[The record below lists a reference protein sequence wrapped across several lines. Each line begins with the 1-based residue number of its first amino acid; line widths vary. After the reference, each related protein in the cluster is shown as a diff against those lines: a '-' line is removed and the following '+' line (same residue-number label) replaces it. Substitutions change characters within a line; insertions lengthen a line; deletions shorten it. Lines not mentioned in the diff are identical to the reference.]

1 MGKALVI
8 VESPAKARTIS
19 GLLGPDFIVESSI
32 GHIRDLPRGAD
43 EVPAAYKGENWA
55 RLGVDVDNG
64 FKPLY
69 VVSASKKSVVANL
82 KRLLKDADELYLATD
97 EDREGESIAWHLFEV
112 LSPTVPVKRMVFHEI
127 TPEAITRAVEEWREL
142 DRRLVDAQ
150 EARRILDRLYGYE
163 VSPVLWRKVMPRL
176 SAGRVQSVATRM
188 VVERE
193 RARMRFHSATW
204 WGIEGTFSHTQAD
217 EAPPPF
223 GATLVSLGGTAVAT
237 GKDFNEDG
245 EQTSKGQVRVLAE
258 DEATSVASSLAGQ
271 SFTVSAVTERPFRRS
286 PAAPFMTSTLQQE
299 AGRKLRFSA
308 QRAMQVAQRL
318 YEQGYITYMRTDSTT
333 LSEQAL
339 TAARSQARE
348 MYGDAY
354 VPDTPRRYERKV
366 KNAQEAHE
374 AIRPAGETFRTPEQ
388 AARSLTGDELHL
400 YDLIWKRTVASQ
412 MNDATGTSAQIRLVS
427 EVPAGGP
434 GNIAAGEVAE
444 FSASGRVIAFPGF
457 LRAYVEG
464 QDDPDAELADRE
476 VVLPALVVGD
486 VVEGTAFEPGSH
498 TTQPPARYT
507 EASLVKAME
516 ELGVGR
522 PSTYASV
529 IATILDRGYV
539 WKKGTALVPSFTAFA
554 VVGLLERYFGELVD
568 YGFTASMEDDLDSI
582 ASGREESLPWLS
594 RFYFG
599 TASPG
604 VTLPGGND
612 GATLGLKASVAAHLG
627 DIDAR
632 EINSILIGAGADGV
646 PIVARVGRYGPYLQ
660 RGDDRASL
668 PDDMAPDELTVAR
681 SEELAGRA
689 HQRPCPRRRPR
700 DGSRRLRQ
708 GRPLRAL
715 RPARRSGRGFWVSLG
730 QATHLVPLLH
740 HGPGHAH
747 LRAGSRAAQDPAHR
761 RDRPRD
767 RRGGGRP
774 QRQVRPLP
782 EEGDRHPQPHQRGP
796 DLQRDVARG
805 PGALR
810 PAQATP
816 RPHGGGSATRT
827 GGRPGV
833 GTACRGQRRTLRA
846 VCDRRDDERLSA
858 QGRRRR
864 VDHHRTGV
872 RAPGRTAGRRAP
884 PHARRRAGR
893 RRPPRRPE
901 APRRRRPRRRRPGPR
916 RPVAPRRPP
925 RRQPG
930 RRRRL
935 WHRGP
940 QRTRY
945 FSNRSDVA
953 PRGRLLALEGIDGC
967 GKSTQA
973 RALAGALGARLTHEP
988 GATVLGAELR
998 RLLLAPD
1005 SPSVSLRAEALL
1017 MAADRAEH
1025 LALVVEPALA
1035 AGEWV
1040 VSDRFSGSTL
1050 AYQGYGRGLETAE
1063 LGQLIAYATSGLS
1076 ADLSILVDV
1085 PVAVAAARL
1094 GAAAPDRL
1102 ERLGP
1107 AFAQRVRDGFLSL
1120 AADDPAHWAVVDGT
1134 TDPAA
1139 LATRIL
1145 AIVYER
1151 LGRPSPL
1158 EGTP

>member
-8 VESPAKARTIS
+8 VESPAKARTIG

-43 EVPAAYKGENWA
+43 EVPAAYKGEGWA

-127 TPEAITRAVEEWREL
+127 TPEAIARAVEEWRDL

-204 WGIEGTFSHTQAD
+204 WGIEGTFTQA
-217 EAPPPF
+217 EAPSTF

-245 EQTSKGQVRVLAE
+245 VQTSRGTVRVLVE
-258 DEATSVASSLAGQ
+258 EEATSVASALAGQ

-318 YEQGYITYMRTDSTT
+318 YEQGFITYMRTDSTT
-333 LSEQAL
+333 LSDQAL
-339 TAARSQARE
+339 TAARTQARE

-374 AIRPAGETFRTPEQ
+374 AIRPAGESFRTPEQ
-388 AARSLTGDELHL
+388 AGRALNGDELRL
-400 YDLIWKRTVASQ
+400 YELIWKRTVASQ
-412 MNDATGTSAQIRLVS
+412 MNDATGTSAQIRLVAD
-427 EVPAGGP
+427 VPA
-434 GNIAAGEVAE
+434 AGSDGTPNGVAVGETAE

-464 QDDPDAELADRE
+464 EDDPDAELADRE

-486 VVEGTAFEPGSH
+486 VVDGTDFEAGSH

-554 VVGLLERYFGELVD
+554 VVGLLERYFAELVD
-568 YGFTASMEDDLDSI
+568 YGFTASMEDDLDEI

-599 TASPG
+599 SSTPG
-604 VTLPGGND
+604 VTQLANGKGDGEEGG
-612 GATLGLKASVAAHLG
+612 GGRSLGLKANVATHLG

-632 EINSILIGAGADGV
+632 EINSIPIGAGADGV

-681 SEELAGRA
+681 SEELLAAPTNDRVMGTDPESGLEVSVKAGRFGPYVQLGDA
-689 HQRPCPRRRPR
+689 GEGTGKPRT
-700 DGSRRLRQ
+700 S
-708 GRPLRAL
+708 
-715 RPARRSGRGFWVSLG
+715 SLFS
-730 QATHLVPLLH
+730 TM
-740 HGPGHAH
+740 
-747 LRAGSRAAQDPAHR
+747 DPATLSFDQALELLR
-761 RDRPRD
+761 IPRTVGKD
-767 RRGGGRP
+767 PESGEDVVAHNGKFGPYLKRGTDTRSLASED
-774 QRQVRPLP
+774 QILTVTLP
-782 EEGDRHPQPHQRGP
+782 E
-796 DLQRDVARG
+796 
-805 PGALR
+805 
-810 PAQATP
+810 AQALFAQP
-816 RPHGGGSATRT
+816 K
-827 GGRPGV
+827 
-833 GTACRGQRRTLRA
+833 QRR
-846 VCDRRDDERLSA
+846 
-858 QGRRRR
+858 
-864 VDHHRTGV
+864 
-872 RAPGRTAGRRAP
+872 GRTAAAP
-884 PHARRRAGR
+884 LR
-893 RRPPRRPE
+893 E
-901 APRRRRPRRRRPGPR
+901 
-916 RPVAPRRPP
+916 
-925 RRQPG
+925 
-930 RRRRL
+930 
-935 WHRGP
+935 
-940 QRTRY
+940 
-945 FSNRSDVA
+945 
-953 PRGRLLALEGIDGC
+953 
-967 GKSTQA
+967 
-973 RALAGALGARLTHEP
+973 LGA
-988 GATVLGAELR
+988 
-998 RLLLAPD
+998 
-1005 SPSVSLRAEALL
+1005 
-1017 MAADRAEH
+1017 
-1025 LALVVEPALA
+1025 
-1035 AGEWV
+1035 
-1040 VSDRFSGSTL
+1040 
-1050 AYQGYGRGLETAE
+1050 
-1063 LGQLIAYATSGLS
+1063 
-1076 ADLSILVDV
+1076 
-1085 PVAVAAARL
+1085 
-1094 GAAAPDRL
+1094 
-1102 ERLGP
+1102 
-1107 AFAQRVRDGFLSL
+1107 
-1120 AADDPAHWAVVDGT
+1120 DPATQLPVVVKEGRFGPYVTDGT
-1134 TDPAA
+1134 TNASLRKGDDVESITMDRAA
-1139 LATRIL
+1139 ELLAERRAAGPPTRKK
-1145 AIVYER
+1145 AGAKKAGAKKAGAKKSTATKKAAGAKKAAGTRKAAKKATGAKAAATKSAAAER
-1151 LGRPSPL
+1151 AEPL
-1158 EGTP
+1158 QPF